1 MKGKTY
7 FKNSLKMG
15 HLHKEYPQNVDI
27 YKKINQELN
36 KIKGE
41 NFIEDTEDEYHSSAI
56 KL

>member
-41 NFIEDTEDEYHSSAI
+41 NFIEDTEGEYHSSAI